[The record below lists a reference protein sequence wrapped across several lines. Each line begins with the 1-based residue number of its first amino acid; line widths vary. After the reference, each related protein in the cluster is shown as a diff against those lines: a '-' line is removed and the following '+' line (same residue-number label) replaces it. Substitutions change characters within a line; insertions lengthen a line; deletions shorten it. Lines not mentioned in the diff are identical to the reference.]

1 MFFMTIPIT
10 RFKARCLELIKN
22 LEPGAKP
29 IQITRHG
36 KVVACVVPP
45 LSLGKARAPWQ
56 RLHGSGA
63 LLAQPGES
71 VVADSDFKALRGKSA
86 FAGLRRDR

>member
-1 MFFMTIPIT
+1 MTIPIT

-45 LSLGKARAPWQ
+45 LSAGKAQAPWE

-71 VVADSDFKALRGKSA
+71 VIADSDFDSLLEK
-86 FAGLRRDR
+86 